1 MCLKIV
7 DYNSTRNDTGVFT
20 ERVLFGKLKEIKI
33 QYLQYV
39 RKKYMNVQCSNNIKS
54 KTKVEFSGQFI
65 EINNYSSYL
74 LNKRG
79 IQVNGINGIYI

>member
-1 MCLKIV
+1 M
-7 DYNSTRNDTGVFT
+7 
-20 ERVLFGKLKEIKI
+20 FGKLKEIKI
-33 QYLQYV
+33 QYFTICTKEIYECSMQY
-39 RKKYMNVQCSNNIKS
+39 NIKS
-54 KTKVEFSGQFI
+54 KTKVELSGQFI

>member
-1 MCLKIV
+1 
-7 DYNSTRNDTGVFT
+7 
-20 ERVLFGKLKEIKI
+20 
-33 QYLQYV
+33 
-39 RKKYMNVQCSNNIKS
+39 MNVQCNNNIKS
-54 KTKVEFSGQFI
+54 KTKVEFAGQFI